1 MNEPTTARVIA
12 ERAGSD
18 RGEAAFRFGIATAAR
33 DVGIAVGIVLGLLY
47 LFPVL
52 NVRVLNFAVLN
63 RVTGGPRGNGSP
75 GQLAPVPA
83 GLKLPAGTGLGG
95 LTLGAWVGPSLLVGL
110 AACAL
115 VVGGLLLRFGDA

>member
-52 NVRVLNFAVLN
+52 NVRVLN
-63 RVTGGPRGNGSP
+63 RVTGGPRGNGGP
-75 GQLAPVPA
+75 GHLAPVAA
-83 GLKLPAGTGLGG
+83 GLKLPAGTGQGG
-95 LTLGAWVGPSLLVGL
+95 LTLGAWVGPALLVGL

>member
-1 MNEPTTARVIA
+1 MNEPTTTRVIA

-52 NVRVLNFAVLN
+52 TFPVLN
-63 RVTGGPRGNGSP
+63 RVMGGPRGAGGP
-75 GQLAPVPA
+75 RRPAAIPA
-83 GLKLPAGTGLGG
+83 GLKLPAGTSPGG
-95 LTLGAWVGPSLLVGL
+95 LTLGAWVGPGLLVGL

>member
-52 NVRVLNFAVLN
+52 PSSTGSWAVR
-63 RVTGGPRGNGSP
+63 G
-75 GQLAPVPA
+75 
-83 GLKLPAGTGLGG
+83 GTGARGTWPRSRPG
-95 LTLGAWVGPSLLVGL
+95 
-110 AACAL
+110 
-115 VVGGLLLRFGDA
+115 